1 MSDVEFSISFAG
13 PLVTFQDIGRP
24 GNMRYGVSASGPMD
38 IVSFEAANAVLGND
52 TKQTA
57 IEISLGGLI
66 LQCHEGSI
74 TLAITGGDFLIE
86 YQGQKISSWT
96 VLTIQKGERL
106 SVRAGKS
113 GSWAYLAFSGKL
125 NVKDWLNSSS
135 THSTSGFGGGVLKTG
150 QKFTLTDASN
160 QANRIGPIL
169 KPNFNTNDLIHAV
182 LGPQDQY
189 FMNTAIK
196 IFSDSIFKVSD
207 NYDRMGMQL
216 TGPKLELKSALSIPS
231 EPVVKGSIQVS
242 GDGIPTILLADHQT
256 TGGYPKIATVISSDI
271 NRLVQFRS
279 NQSVKFVLI
288 NSNEA
293 LQKTRKFLDMK
304 EKYLEKLSISRGT
317 LEQRLM
323 SENLIG
329 GIEFNS

>member
-96 VLTIQKGERL
+96 VLTLQKGERL

-150 QKFTLTDASN
+150 QKFTLTDVSN

-169 KPNFNTNDLIHAV
+169 KPNFYTNDLIHAV

-196 IFSDSIFKVSD
+196 IFSNSIFKVSD

-279 NQSVKFVLI
+279 NQSVEFILI
-288 NSNEA
+288 SSNEA

-304 EKYLEKLSISRGT
+304 EKYLQKISISRGT

-323 SENLIG
+323 NENLIG
-329 GIEFNS
+329 GVEFNS

>member
-96 VLTIQKGERL
+96 VLTLQKGERL

-150 QKFTLTDASN
+150 QKFKLTDASN
-160 QANRIGPIL
+160 QENRIGPIL
-169 KPNFNTNDLIHAV
+169 KPNFYTNDLIHAV

-196 IFSDSIFKVSD
+196 IFSNSIFKVSD

>member
-38 IVSFEAANAVLGND
+38 IVSFEAANAVLGNE

-271 NRLVQFRS
+271 NKLVQFRS
-279 NQSVKFVLI
+279 NQSVEFILI

-293 LQKTRKFLDMK
+293 LQKTRNFLDMK
-304 EKYLEKLSISRGT
+304 EKYLQKISISRET

-329 GIEFNS
+329 GVEFN

>member
-96 VLTIQKGERL
+96 VLTLQKGERL

-196 IFSDSIFKVSD
+196 IFSDCIFKVSD

-271 NRLVQFRS
+271 NRLVQLRS
-279 NQSVKFVLI
+279 NQNVEFIII

-304 EKYLEKLSISRGT
+304 EKYLQKISTSRGT

-329 GIEFNS
+329 GVEFN

>member
-38 IVSFEAANAVLGND
+38 IVSFEAANAVLGNE

-74 TLAITGGDFLIE
+74 TLAVTGGDFLIE

-106 SVRAGKS
+106 SIRAGKS

-125 NVKDWLNSSS
+125 NVKDWLKSNS

-169 KPNFNTNDLIHAV
+169 KPSFNTNDLIHAV

-189 FMNTAIK
+189 FMNTAIE

-279 NQSVKFVLI
+279 NQSVEFILI
-288 NSNEA
+288 SSNEA

-304 EKYLEKLSISRGT
+304 EKYLQKISISRGT

-329 GIEFNS
+329 GVEFNS

>member
-1 MSDVEFSISFAG
+1 MSDVDFSISYAG

-38 IVSFEAANAVLGND
+38 IVSFEAANAVLGNE

-160 QANRIGPIL
+160 QENRIGPIL
-169 KPNFNTNDLIHAV
+169 KPNFYTNDLIHAV

-196 IFSDSIFKVSD
+196 IFSNSIFKVSD

-271 NRLVQFRS
+271 NRLVQLRS
-279 NQSVKFVLI
+279 NQNVEFILI

-304 EKYLEKLSISRGT
+304 EKYLQKISISRGT

-329 GIEFNS
+329 GVEFN

>member
-1 MSDVEFSISFAG
+1 MTDVEFSISFAG

-38 IVSFEAANAVLGND
+38 IVSFEAANAVLGNE

-106 SVRAGKS
+106 SIRAGKS

-125 NVKDWLNSSS
+125 NVKDWLKSNS

-169 KPNFNTNDLIHAV
+169 KPSFNTNDLIHAV

-189 FMNTAIK
+189 FMNTAIE

-279 NQSVKFVLI
+279 NQSVEFMLI
-288 NSNEA
+288 SSNEA

-304 EKYLEKLSISRGT
+304 EKYLQKISISRGT

-329 GIEFNS
+329 GVEFNS

>member
-38 IVSFEAANAVLGND
+38 IISFEAANAVLGNE

-106 SVRAGKS
+106 SIRAGKS

-125 NVKDWLNSSS
+125 NVKDWLKSNS

-169 KPNFNTNDLIHAV
+169 KPSFNTNDLIHAV
-182 LGPQDQY
+182 LGPQDQH
-189 FMNTAIK
+189 FMNTAIE

-279 NQSVKFVLI
+279 NQSVEFILI
-288 NSNEA
+288 SSNEA

-304 EKYLEKLSISRGT
+304 EKYLQKISISRGT

-329 GIEFNS
+329 GVEFNS

>member
-96 VLTIQKGERL
+96 VLTLQKGERL

-160 QANRIGPIL
+160 QENRIGPIL
-169 KPNFNTNDLIHAV
+169 KPNFYTNDLIHAV

-196 IFSDSIFKVSD
+196 IFSNSIFKVSD

-256 TGGYPKIATVISSDI
+256 TGGYPKIATIISSDI

-304 EKYLEKLSISRGT
+304 EKYLQKISTSRGT

-329 GIEFNS
+329 GVEFN

>member
-38 IVSFEAANAVLGND
+38 IVSFEAANAVLGNE

-169 KPNFNTNDLIHAV
+169 KPNFYTNDLIHAV

-271 NRLVQFRS
+271 NRLVQLRS
-279 NQSVKFVLI
+279 NQNVEFILI

-304 EKYLEKLSISRGT
+304 EKYLQKISISRGT

-329 GIEFNS
+329 GVEFN

>member
-38 IVSFEAANAVLGND
+38 IVSFEAANAVLGNE

-106 SVRAGKS
+106 SIRAGKS

-125 NVKDWLNSSS
+125 NVKDWLKSNS

-160 QANRIGPIL
+160 QANRFGPIL
-169 KPNFNTNDLIHAV
+169 KPSFNTNDLIHAV

-189 FMNTAIK
+189 FMNTAIE
-196 IFSDSIFKVSD
+196 IFSESIFKVSD

-279 NQSVKFVLI
+279 NQSVEFILI
-288 NSNEA
+288 SSNEA

-304 EKYLEKLSISRGT
+304 KKYLQKISISRGT

-329 GIEFNS
+329 GVEFNS

>member
-125 NVKDWLNSSS
+125 NVNDWLNSSS

-160 QANRIGPIL
+160 QENRIGPIL
-169 KPNFNTNDLIHAV
+169 KPNFYTNDLIHAV

-196 IFSDSIFKVSD
+196 IFSNSIFKVSD

-304 EKYLEKLSISRGT
+304 EKYLEKISISRGT

>member
-1 MSDVEFSISFAG
+1 MSDVEFSISYAG

-38 IVSFEAANAVLGND
+38 IVSFEAANAVLGNE

-150 QKFTLTDASN
+150 QKFTLEDASN

-189 FMNTAIK
+189 FMKTAIK

-271 NRLVQFRS
+271 NRLVQLRS
-279 NQSVKFVLI
+279 NQNVEFILI

-304 EKYLEKLSISRGT
+304 EKYLQKISTSRGT

-329 GIEFNS
+329 GVEFN

>member
-96 VLTIQKGERL
+96 VLTLQKGERL

-135 THSTSGFGGGVLKTG
+135 THSTSEFGGGVLKTG
-150 QKFTLTDASN
+150 QKFTLTDASS
-160 QANRIGPIL
+160 QENRIGPIL
-169 KPNFNTNDLIHAV
+169 KPNFYTNDLIHAV

-196 IFSDSIFKVSD
+196 IFSNSIFKVSD

>member
-1 MSDVEFSISFAG
+1 MSDVEFSISYAG

-38 IVSFEAANAVLGND
+38 IVSFEAANAVLGNE

-160 QANRIGPIL
+160 QENRIGPIL
-169 KPNFNTNDLIHAV
+169 KPNFYTNDLIHAV

-196 IFSDSIFKVSD
+196 IFSNSIFKVSD

-304 EKYLEKLSISRGT
+304 EKYLQKISISRGT

-329 GIEFNS
+329 GVEFN

>member
-96 VLTIQKGERL
+96 VLTLQKGERL

-160 QANRIGPIL
+160 QENRIGPIL
-169 KPNFNTNDLIHAV
+169 KPNFYTNDLIHAV

-271 NRLVQFRS
+271 NRLVQLRS
-279 NQSVKFVLI
+279 NQNVEFILI

-304 EKYLEKLSISRGT
+304 EKYLQKISTSRGT

-329 GIEFNS
+329 GVEFN

>member
-24 GNMRYGVSASGPMD
+24 GHMRYGVSASGPMD

-150 QKFTLTDASN
+150 QKFKLTDASN
-160 QANRIGPIL
+160 QENRIGPIL
-169 KPNFNTNDLIHAV
+169 KPNFYTNDLIHAV

-196 IFSDSIFKVSD
+196 IFSNSIFKVSD

-271 NRLVQFRS
+271 NRLVQLRS
-279 NQSVKFVLI
+279 NQNVEFILI

-304 EKYLEKLSISRGT
+304 EKYLQKISISRGT

-323 SENLIG
+323 NENLIG
-329 GIEFNS
+329 GVEFN

>member
-160 QANRIGPIL
+160 QENRIGPIL
-169 KPNFNTNDLIHAV
+169 KPNFYTNDLIHAV

-196 IFSDSIFKVSD
+196 IFSNSIFKVSD

>member
-160 QANRIGPIL
+160 QENRIGPIL
-169 KPNFNTNDLIHAV
+169 KPNFYTNYLIHAV
-182 LGPQDQY
+182 LGTQDQY

-304 EKYLEKLSISRGT
+304 EKYLEKISISRGT

-329 GIEFNS
+329 GIEFN

>member
-106 SVRAGKS
+106 SIRAGKS

-125 NVKDWLNSSS
+125 NVKDWLKSNS

-160 QANRIGPIL
+160 QANHIGPIL
-169 KPNFNTNDLIHAV
+169 KPSFNTNDLIHAV

-189 FMNTAIK
+189 FMNTAIE

>member
-1 MSDVEFSISFAG
+1 MSDVDFSISYAG

-38 IVSFEAANAVLGND
+38 IVSFEAANAVLGNE

-216 TGPKLELKSALSIPS
+216 IGPKLELKSALSIPS

-271 NRLVQFRS
+271 NRLVQLRS
-279 NQSVKFVLI
+279 NQNVEFIII

-304 EKYLEKLSISRGT
+304 EKYLQKISTSRGT

-329 GIEFNS
+329 GVEFN

>member
-66 LQCHEGSI
+66 LQCREGSI

-96 VLTIQKGERL
+96 VLTLQKGERL

-150 QKFTLTDASN
+150 QKFKLTDASN
-160 QANRIGPIL
+160 QENRIGPIL
-169 KPNFNTNDLIHAV
+169 KPNFYTNDLIHAV

-196 IFSDSIFKVSD
+196 IFSNSIFKVSD

>member
-1 MSDVEFSISFAG
+1 MSDVEFSISYAG

-38 IVSFEAANAVLGND
+38 IVSFEAANAVLGNE

-271 NRLVQFRS
+271 NRLVQLRS
-279 NQSVKFVLI
+279 NQNVELILI

-304 EKYLEKLSISRGT
+304 EKYLQKISTSRGT

-323 SENLIG
+323 MKT
-329 GIEFNS
+329 

>member
-1 MSDVEFSISFAG
+1 MSDVDFSISYAG

-38 IVSFEAANAVLGND
+38 IVSFEAANAVLGNE

-196 IFSDSIFKVSD
+196 IFSDSIFKVCD

-271 NRLVQFRS
+271 NRLVQLRS
-279 NQSVKFVLI
+279 NQNVEFILI

-304 EKYLEKLSISRGT
+304 EKYLQKISTSRGT

-329 GIEFNS
+329 GVEFN

>member
-38 IVSFEAANAVLGND
+38 IVSFEAANAVLGNE

-106 SVRAGKS
+106 SIRAGKS

-125 NVKDWLNSSS
+125 NVKDWLKSNS

-160 QANRIGPIL
+160 QANHIGPIL
-169 KPNFNTNDLIHAV
+169 KPSFNTNDLIHAV

-189 FMNTAIK
+189 FMNTAIE

>member
-1 MSDVEFSISFAG
+1 MSDVDFSISYAG

-38 IVSFEAANAVLGND
+38 IVSFEAANAVLGNE

-96 VLTIQKGERL
+96 VLTLQKGERL

-169 KPNFNTNDLIHAV
+169 KPNFYTNDLIHAV

-196 IFSDSIFKVSD
+196 IFSNSIFKVSD

-304 EKYLEKLSISRGT
+304 EKYLQKISTSRGT

-329 GIEFNS
+329 GVEFN

>member
-96 VLTIQKGERL
+96 VLTLQKGERL

-304 EKYLEKLSISRGT
+304 EKYLEKISISRGT

-329 GIEFNS
+329 GVEFN

>member
-38 IVSFEAANAVLGND
+38 IVSFEAANAVLGNE

-106 SVRAGKS
+106 SIRAGKS

-279 NQSVKFVLI
+279 NQSVEFILI
-288 NSNEA
+288 SSNEA

-304 EKYLEKLSISRGT
+304 EKYLQKISISRGT

-329 GIEFNS
+329 GVEFNS

>member
-38 IVSFEAANAVLGND
+38 IISFEAANAVLGNE

-86 YQGQKISSWT
+86 FQGQKISSWT
-96 VLTIQKGERL
+96 VLTIKKGERL

-135 THSTSGFGGGVLKTG
+135 THSTSGFGGGALKTG
-150 QKFTLTDASN
+150 QKFTLSDASN
-160 QANRIGPIL
+160 QENRIGPIL

-216 TGPKLELKSALSIPS
+216 IGPKLELKRALSIPS

-279 NQSVKFVLI
+279 NQSVKFILI
-288 NSNEA
+288 NSNKA
-293 LQKTRKFLDMK
+293 LQKARKFLDMK
-304 EKYLEKLSISRGT
+304 EKYLQKISISKGT

-329 GIEFNS
+329 GVEFYS

>member
-38 IVSFEAANAVLGND
+38 IVSFEAANAVLGNE

-106 SVRAGKS
+106 SIRAGKS

-125 NVKDWLNSSS
+125 NVKDWLKSNS

-169 KPNFNTNDLIHAV
+169 KPSFSTNDLIHAV

-189 FMNTAIK
+189 FINTAIE

-279 NQSVKFVLI
+279 NQSVEFILI
-288 NSNEA
+288 SSNEA

-304 EKYLEKLSISRGT
+304 EKYLQKISISRGT

-329 GIEFNS
+329 GVEFNS